1 MVLRNDDKPL
11 FYKYF
16 NPFLKLKR
24 FLMFASYYKDM
35 AIKLLEGV
43 CLVQEI
49 KSVCVYCGSSPR
61 SELIYQKAA
70 LDLGKTLAEAGIQL
84 VYGGGQLGLMGLI
97 ADGVMNHGGRAIGF
111 ITKNLEHVEG
121 GHNRLSELHVVDSMH
136 TRKLKMSE
144 NADAFVIL
152 PGGFGTLDELFEI
165 LTWRQLE
172 MHDKPLIIA
181 NINGYWDPLKALIHS
196 VVEHHFARPP
206 DEKLLIFV
214 SAIDEIIP
222 LLRQLPEPQVDV
234 TSQYV

>member
-1 MVLRNDDKPL
+1 M
-11 FYKYF
+11 
-16 NPFLKLKR
+16 
-24 FLMFASYYKDM
+24 
-35 AIKLLEGV
+35 
-43 CLVQEI
+43 QEI
-49 KSVCVYCGSSPR
+49 KSVCVYCGSSSR

-70 LDLGKTLAEAGIQL
+70 FELGKSLADAGIQL
-84 VYGGGQLGLMGLI
+84 VYGGGQLGLMGLV

-121 GHNRLSELHVVDSMH
+121 GHSHLSELHVVDSMH

-172 MHDKPLIIA
+172 IHDKPLIIA
-181 NINGYWDPLKALIHS
+181 NINGYWDPLKILIHS
-196 VVEHHFARPP
+196 VVEHRFARPM

-214 SAIDEIIP
+214 TSIDEIIP
-222 LLRQLPEPQVDV
+222 LLRQLPDPQVDV
-234 TSQYV
+234 TSKYV

>member
-1 MVLRNDDKPL
+1 M
-11 FYKYF
+11 
-16 NPFLKLKR
+16 
-24 FLMFASYYKDM
+24 
-35 AIKLLEGV
+35 
-43 CLVQEI
+43 QEI
-49 KSVCVYCGSSPR
+49 KSVCVYCGSSSR

-70 LDLGKTLAEAGIQL
+70 FELGKSLADAGIQL
-84 VYGGGQLGLMGLI
+84 VYGGGQLGLMGLV

-121 GHNRLSELHVVDSMH
+121 GHTNLSELHVVETMH

-181 NINGYWDPLKALIHS
+181 NINGYWDPLKALVHS
-196 VVEHHFARPP
+196 VVEHHFARPA

-214 SAIDEIIP
+214 ATIEEIIP
-222 LLRQLPEPQVDV
+222 LLRQLPEPLVDI
-234 TSQYV
+234 TSKYV

>member
-1 MVLRNDDKPL
+1 M
-11 FYKYF
+11 
-16 NPFLKLKR
+16 
-24 FLMFASYYKDM
+24 
-35 AIKLLEGV
+35 
-43 CLVQEI
+43 QQI

-61 SELIYQKAA
+61 AELIYQKAA
-70 LDLGKTLAEAGIQL
+70 FELGKHLAEAGIQL
-84 VYGGGQLGLMGLI
+84 VYGGGQLGLMGLV
-97 ADGVMNHGGRAIGF
+97 ADGVMDNGGRAIGF
-111 ITKNLEHVEG
+111 ITKNLEHIEG
-121 GHNRLSELHVVDSMH
+121 GHNHLSELHVVESMH

-181 NINGYWDPLKALIHS
+181 NINGYWDPLKSLIHN
-196 VVEHHFARPP
+196 VVEHQFARPL

-214 SAIDEIIP
+214 PTIEEIIP

-234 TSQYV
+234 TSKYV

>member
-1 MVLRNDDKPL
+1 M
-11 FYKYF
+11 
-16 NPFLKLKR
+16 
-24 FLMFASYYKDM
+24 
-35 AIKLLEGV
+35 
-43 CLVQEI
+43 QEI
-49 KSVCVYCGSSPR
+49 KSVCVYCGSSSR

-70 LDLGKTLAEAGIQL
+70 FELGRSLADAGIQL
-84 VYGGGQLGLMGLI
+84 VYGGGQLGLMGLV

-111 ITKNLEHVEG
+111 ITKNLEYVEG
-121 GHNRLSELHVVDSMH
+121 GHTRLSELHVVDTMH

-181 NINGYWDPLKALIHS
+181 NINGYWDPLKALVHS
-196 VVEHHFARPP
+196 VVEHQFARPS

-214 SAIDEIIP
+214 PSIEEIIP
-222 LLRQLPEPQVDV
+222 LLRQLPEPLVDV
-234 TSQYV
+234 TSKYV